1 MRETRGS
8 HIGKCPFCRKDFG
21 YTMDASGSPD
31 GLSHAMPMCEKF
43 KQMEPQDFVREARN
57 AMQAKKNVS

>member
-1 MRETRGS
+1 MAFARGS
-8 HIGKCPFCRKDFG
+8 RIGECPFCGKDFG
-21 YTMDASGSPD
+21 YTMDVSGRPD

-57 AMQAKKNVS
+57 AMQAKRNIS